1 MSRGAG
7 ALARAEAGSNRAL
20 AFSFEELAT
29 AAQGYARASKAEATV
44 RTYRS
49 AWRGFVRWCEIQ
61 GLEALPA
68 DGATVAFYVT
78 TRAKVGI
85 KPASIDLDLAAI
97 AAAHAAAGHP
107 SPRSSAEVQ
116 AVRAGIRRT
125 HGVAQRQA
133 APILPD
139 DLRAMVA
146 ALPDTLAGKRDRAL
160 LLLGFATGSRRS
172 ELAALQAEDVVF
184 VSRGLEV
191 AVRRSKTDQE
201 GRGHVKPV
209 PFGRF
214 PSVCPVRA
222 VKAWIK
228 AAGLEDGPLFR
239 PINRHGHIAPRALTG
254 HSINRIVKRAAR
266 AAGLDA
272 AAISGHSLRAGL
284 VTAAVLAGRTDREIM
299 AQTGHRSAE
308 MLTRYTRKA
317 RAWEGAFSLL

>member
-7 ALARAEAGSNRAL
+7 ALARAEAGSNRGL
-20 AFSFEELAT
+20 AFSFEEIAT

-49 AWRGFVRWCEIQ
+49 AWRGFVRWCEAH
-61 GLEALPA
+61 GFAHLPA
-68 DGATVAFYVT
+68 APATVALYAT
-78 TRAKVGI
+78 ARAEAGI

-97 AAAHAAAGHP
+97 AAAHIAAGHP

-116 AVRAGIRRT
+116 AVRSGIRRT
-125 HGVAQRQA
+125 HGTAQRQA
-133 APILPD
+133 APLLPD
-139 DLRAMVA
+139 DLRRIVA
-146 ALPDTLAGKRDRAL
+146 ALPSSLAGTRDRAL

-172 ELAALQAEDVVF
+172 ELAALQVEDLAF
-184 VSRGLEV
+184 VARGLEV
-191 AVRRSKTDQE
+191 TIRRSKTDQE
-201 GRGHVKPV
+201 GKGMVKPV
-209 PFGRF
+209 PFGH
-214 PSVCPVRA
+214 PATCPVRA
-222 VKAWIK
+222 CKAWIE
-228 AAGLEDGPLFR
+228 AAGIKSGPLFR
-239 PINRHGHIAPRALTG
+239 SIDRHGNVGATALTG
-254 HSINRIVKRAAR
+254 HSIGRIVKRAAE